1 MLASRGMGR
10 LLESAG
16 PALPPK
22 RSAADIRLR
31 RPPRAGWLT
40 LAVFVSLP
48 GFAAEDVDAPSPEHP
63 ARMPETTD
71 VEDRAAG
78 EVLEEKAK
86 TSPGALQKMVDAMHD
101 GISSR
106 VERAALTADSFFADD
121 RYYADGTETYAR
133 LSLQST
139 WENGEDTEARARVR
153 ARVDLP
159 GTEERIRLFLE
170 GGDPEEQPGSGSD
183 SIPQALDDND
193 YNLGLEAQLKNT
205 GAWDVRPGLGVKAA
219 IPPDPFVRIRAIRYE
234 RLKKWLFRFSA
245 GAAEYLDDG
254 TELQTRLDFDRKLA
268 TDWLFRSASRLRRLD
283 SKDQVELDQQF
294 SVFQRL
300 SGHAGVAYDIGLRAS
315 DEPDWDV
322 DNYYT
327 QVRARFRAYKKWLF
341 VEITP
346 QLLFREEDDYDPSFR
361 FSLRLDA
368 VFGEQYRDKREAT
381 SSGPRSR
388 FHGRRHANA
397 TGSPAR
403 YTSP

>member
-1 MLASRGMGR
+1 M
-10 LLESAG
+10 
-16 PALPPK
+16 PPK
-22 RSAADIRLR
+22 RPAALICLR
-31 RPPRAGWLT
+31 RSPRTCWLT
-40 LAVFVSLP
+40 LAVLVSLP
-48 GFAAEDVDAPSPEHP
+48 GIAADDLDAPAPESR
-63 ARMPETTD
+63 ARTPETTGA
-71 VEDRAAG
+71 EDLAA
-78 EVLEEKAK
+78 EVVIEKKAK
-86 TSPGALQKMVDAMHD
+86 TSPGALEKMVDAMHD

-106 VERAALTADSFFADD
+106 VEQAALKADSFFAED

-139 WENGEDTEARARVR
+139 WERGEDTEARARIR

-170 GGDPEEQPGSGSD
+170 GGDPEEVPGSGSD

-193 YNLGLEAQLKNT
+193 YNLGLEAQIKNT
-205 GAWDVRPGLGVKAA
+205 GAWDIRPGLGVKAA
-219 IPPDPFVRIRAIRYE
+219 IPPDPFVRLRAIRYE

-283 SKDQVELDQQF
+283 SKDQIELDHQF
-294 SVFQRL
+294 TVFQRL
-300 SGHAGVAYDIGLRAS
+300 SGHAGLAYDVGVRAS

-341 VEITP
+341 VEIKP
-346 QLLFREEDDYDPSFR
+346 QLLFREEDDFDPSFR
-361 FSLRLDA
+361 FSVRLDA
-368 VFGEQYRDKREAT
+368 VFGEQYRDNSQAA
-381 SSGPRSR
+381 SSAALMRSR
-388 FHGRRHANA
+388 GASDSHA
-397 TGSPAR
+397 TGSPGR
-403 YTSP
+403 YTRADDAGWAP